1 MILIYVIL
9 INSAS
14 AINIFFIKK
23 RNNSTTALCTCT
35 TFTVR
40 LLIKVCKTHRAA
52 QYYQEEIILF
62 IVLAQ
67 REQFPADTAAALRL
81 HRVNSRH

>member
-1 MILIYVIL
+1 MLMLLIL

-14 AINIFFIKK
+14 AIDIFFIKK
-23 RNNSTTALCTCT
+23 RNNSTITLCTCT
-35 TFTVR
+35 IFAV
-40 LLIKVCKTHRAA
+40 LIKVCKTHRAA
-52 QYYQEEIILF
+52 QYYQEKIILF